1 MSSKTLNII
10 YDGQCGFCVRS
21 LKIVRRFDVYRT
33 LRFHDSHRADTL
45 ADFPSLSEVKVD
57 EAMYTLVE
65 GEPLYSGFYAFRRLI
80 WNSPLTWI
88 LIPIFYFPGAGFFGT
103 RIYAWI
109 ARNRSS
115 FGCYSDV
122 CDLTS
127 PPAA

>member
-1 MSSKTLNII
+1 MSLKTLNII

-21 LKIVRRFDVYRT
+21 LQVVRRLDLYRT
-33 LRFHDSHRADTL
+33 MRFHDAHPPETL
-45 ADFPSLSEVKVD
+45 TTFPSLSEVNVA
-57 EAMYTLVE
+57 EAMYAVVE
-65 GEPLYSGFYAFRRLI
+65 GEPLYGGFFAFRRLI

-88 LIPIFYFPGAGFFGT
+88 LIPIFYFPGAGIFGP

-115 FGCYSDV
+115 FGCRSTA

-127 PPAA
+127 LPPA